1 MDVKLLIIRKGEIL
15 IMNGTKKVLVVDND
29 VKVRN
34 VFSMYLKKEGYDVL
48 ETGNGLDA
56 LSITEKEKPDLIIL
70 DIMLPDLSGY
80 EVFKKIKSNK
90 GTKNT
95 IIIILSTIDKDLERF
110 EQYKEKAYLYVRKP
124 ISPKRLIKNVK
135 EIIN

>member
-1 MDVKLLIIRKGEIL
+1 MDVELLIIRKGEIFT
-15 IMNGTKKVLVVDND
+15 MNGDKKVLVVDND

-34 VFSMYLKKEGYDVL
+34 VFSMYLKKEGFNVL
-48 ETGNGLDA
+48 ETDNGLDA
-56 LSITEKEKPDLIIL
+56 LSIIEKEKIDLIIL

-90 GTKNT
+90 DTKNT
-95 IIIILSTIDKDLERF
+95 TILILSAIDKDLERF
-110 EQYKEKAYLYVRKP
+110 EQCQAKADLYIRKP